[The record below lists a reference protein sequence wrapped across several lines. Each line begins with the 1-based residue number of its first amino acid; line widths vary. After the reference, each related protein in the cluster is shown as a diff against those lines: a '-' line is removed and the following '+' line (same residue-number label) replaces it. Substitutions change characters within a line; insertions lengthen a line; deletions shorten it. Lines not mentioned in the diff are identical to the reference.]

1 VKIIFTK
8 TKNVS
13 EEFYPIPANKLI
25 PEWYKKTDSYLGLK
39 KIPPLEGG
47 DGVTTATIKRCM
59 PVFDVMTSGYLIL
72 SPSDVYV
79 YKKINEENKEETWF
93 HWRGEDLIQF
103 HAPSQASIHPKAND
117 EPFPK
122 WNNPYSIKTEPG
134 YSTLFLSPM
143 HNPNGI
149 FTILPGIVDTDKYT
163 GCINF
168 PFVLNNPKWTGLIPA
183 GTPMAQ
189 VIPFKRDSWKMII
202 GSSKEQHEAN
212 LSTQKLK
219 TLFFNSYKRQF
230 WMRKEFK

>member
-59 PVFDVMTSGYLIL
+59 PVFDVITSGYLIL

-122 WNNPYSIKTEPG
+122 WNNPWAVKTPPG
-134 YSTLFLSPM
+134 YSCLFITPAHRDLP
-143 HNPNGI
+143 
-149 FTILPGIVDTDKYT
+149 FTIFEAIVDTDKYNSPV
-163 GCINF
+163 NF
-168 PFVLNNPKWTGLIPA
+168 PFALNDKNFVGLIPA
-183 GTPMAQ
+183 GTPIAH
-189 VIPFKRDSWKMII
+189 VIPFKRDSWKMSFGTEKEKRENFEIKTML
-202 GSSKEQHEAN
+202 SS
-212 LSTQKLK
+212 TFFDTYK
-219 TLFFNSYKRQF
+219 TRFRSK
-230 WMRKEFK
+230 KEFE